1 MYSVGAC
8 ATLGMTNQNALSEDL
23 ESDPFLNSAL
33 QMFTCELYY
42 RFGSFLAPLSIGQIT
57 SRHYMSNGMLKILKI
72 EEEQMKETK
81 PASKYAGLG
90 AAMAAEL
97 MVGFWLGVR
106 VILAFGVVYALNYFV
121 GALTS
126 NK

>member
-1 MYSVGAC
+1 M
-8 ATLGMTNQNALSEDL
+8 
-23 ESDPFLNSAL
+23 
-33 QMFTCELYY
+33 
-42 RFGSFLAPLSIGQIT
+42 R
-57 SRHYMSNGMLKILKI
+57 
-72 EEEQMKETK
+72 ETK

-90 AAMAAEL
+90 AAMVAEL

-121 GALTS
+121 GGLTS